1 MKSKWS
7 HYGGITMPNNVSVK
21 NVPDEIMEKLR
32 QRAKRHH
39 RSLQGELLTI
49 LEEATGHA
57 QSSVDQAESQLKSL
71 DLVTDSESTT
81 WLRELRDAC

>member
-1 MKSKWS
+1 V
-7 HYGGITMPNNVSVK
+7 PNNVSVK

-49 LEEATGHA
+49 LEEATGHT
-57 QSSVDQAESQLKSL
+57 QHSVDQAESQLKSL
-71 DLVTDSESTT
+71 DLITGSESTT
-81 WLRELRDAC
+81 WIRELRDAC